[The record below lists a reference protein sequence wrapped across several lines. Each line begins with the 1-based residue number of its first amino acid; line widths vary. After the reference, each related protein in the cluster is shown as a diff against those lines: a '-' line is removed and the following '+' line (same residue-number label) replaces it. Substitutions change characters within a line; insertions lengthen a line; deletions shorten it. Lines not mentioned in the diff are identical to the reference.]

1 MPKLPTA
8 PPAETT
14 EARSIY
20 PTLDSLATPSQQD
33 DGSSFRLTE
42 IRNLECRLE
51 QERDHRANMYKKYR
65 RAINAVD
72 GIDTVLVTSSL
83 GMGAAGVGLLS
94 TIIDAPVVVALEAAA
109 LACGLAGIA
118 GKLFSRRLLVKA
130 KKHDEIRVLAL
141 SKLNSITGV
150 ISNALRDGH
159 ISPEE
164 FKLVLDEMEKYGQM
178 KADIREKTR
187 KVHAA
192 QSGGAAKNELMAEV
206 RASIMKELA
215 AVRPTLK

>member
-8 PPAETT
+8 PPVERT
-14 EARSIY
+14 EAESIY
-20 PTLDSLATPSQQD
+20 PRLDSLATPSQQD
-33 DGSSFRLTE
+33 EGSSFRLTE

-65 RAINAVD
+65 RAINVVD

-94 TIIDAPVVVALEAAA
+94 TIIAAPVVVALEAAA

-118 GKLFSRRLLVKA
+118 GKYISRRLLVKA

-141 SKLNSITGV
+141 SKLSSITDV
-150 ISNALRDGH
+150 ISNALRDGQ

-164 FKLVLDEMEKYGQM
+164 FKLVLDEVEKYGQM
-178 KADIREKTR
+178 NANIRKKTHKA
-187 KVHAA
+187 HAA
-192 QSGGAAKNELMAEV
+192 QSGEAVKNELMAEV

-215 AVRPTLK
+215 AVRSTLK